1 MRTMPKPNGPP
12 EKVLVPLK
20 GLVPDAH
27 EEDVCVVAVAVVVET
42 DTQMDVHLSLCS
54 RLIWHQLHAFD
65 GWVHYQIKTGL
76 GPSP

>member
-27 EEDVCVVAVAVVVET
+27 EEDVCVVAVAVVVGNG
-42 DTQMDVHLSLCS
+42 
-54 RLIWHQLHAFD
+54 RANGHAPFTMFQAD
-65 GWVHYQIKTGL
+65 MASAAHF
-76 GPSP
+76 